1 MSGLPLSLHH
11 SKIRARCCRT
21 NPRFPGNL
29 FQGWL
34 RRPLHPQD
42 AALGG
47 STARTLLFERGSTL
61 SLRSIHTVRTALSAY
76 SETTP
81 RKYCMLLFYHL
92 VASRTTQAAW
102 ILSLLEFKG
111 QTLWA
116 TLRAPQSLY

>member
-1 MSGLPLSLHH
+1 MSGLLLSLHH
-11 SKIRARCCRT
+11 SKIRERCCRT

-47 STARTLLFERGSTL
+47 GTARTLLFERGSTL
-61 SLRSIHTVRTALSAY
+61 SLGSIHTVRTALSAY
-76 SETTP
+76 SDTTP
-81 RKYCMLLFYHL
+81 REYCRLLFYHL
-92 VASRTTQAAW
+92 VATRTTQQPGSFPCW
-102 ILSLLEFKG
+102 NSRV